1 MPIVQESPK
10 EVDTVLKNQST
21 NASTNTNTNKQQFRE
36 SPEFT
41 LSNVLDDIKQG
52 IIAFLINPKVTI
64 IVYPII
70 ICLSSILTK
79 IVINKISYTEIDF
92 ITYMQ
97 QIKLINQGIIKY
109 RRRFR
114 TNCISWWV
122 CPNLSIYSMVNQ

>member
-1 MPIVQESPK
+1 MTSDFLHILDANCSRITK
-10 EVDTVLKNQST
+10 RSGYCFKNQST
-21 NASTNTNTNKQQFRE
+21 NASTNTNTNTNKQQFRE

-92 ITYMQ
+92 IIYA
-97 QIKLINQGIIKY
+97 
-109 RRRFR
+109 
-114 TNCISWWV
+114 TN
-122 CPNLSIYSMVNQ
+122 

>member
-10 EVDTVLKNQST
+10 RSGYCFKNQST
-21 NASTNTNTNKQQFRE
+21 NASTNTNTNTNKQQFRE

-79 IVINKISYTEIDF
+79 IVINKNF
-92 ITYMQ
+92 IY
-97 QIKLINQGIIKY
+97 
-109 RRRFR
+109 
-114 TNCISWWV
+114 
-122 CPNLSIYSMVNQ
+122 

>member
-92 ITYMQ
+92 IT
-97 QIKLINQGIIKY
+97 
-109 RRRFR
+109 
-114 TNCISWWV
+114 
-122 CPNLSIYSMVNQ
+122 